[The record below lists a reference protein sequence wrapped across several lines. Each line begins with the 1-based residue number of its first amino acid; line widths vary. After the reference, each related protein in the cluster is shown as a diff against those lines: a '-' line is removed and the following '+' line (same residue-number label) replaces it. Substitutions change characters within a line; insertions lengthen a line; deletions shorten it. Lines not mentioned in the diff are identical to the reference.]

1 MTLGSTVANRGHA
14 HYREGVLNYE
24 GGTIMGLI
32 IVLLVVW
39 LALVIIGFAIKALLW
54 LAIAGIVL
62 FVATSIYGAIGS
74 RTS

>member
-1 MTLGSTVANRGHA
+1 
-14 HYREGVLNYE
+14 
-24 GGTIMGLI
+24 MGLI

-62 FVATSIYGAIGS
+62 FVVTGVYGAIRS
-74 RTS
+74 RTR